1 MIQNARVFQED
12 HIPRKVPHRNT
23 EKNQLSRALNPIE
36 EGESGE
42 KATFL
47 FGPSGT
53 GKTCLSRFILRQLE
67 EEVLEVNTHYV
78 NCWNHYSR
86 FGALYEV
93 LNGFTGTADVH
104 RQSTPTEEVLGKVQ
118 EYDGPP
124 YVVVLDEV
132 DQLDD
137 KRVLYDLYRVQNFSM
152 VLIANREEELFAELD
167 ERLVSRLHS
176 SRRISLNK
184 YGLNELVD
192 ILQERVKHGL
202 IEDVVSRQKL
212 ELIADIAA
220 GDARYAIRLLG
231 ISANEARQQGL
242 KQITREVIKEM
253 TNKARKGTHKENLQ
267 KLKEHQRVL
276 YDILKEHGEM
286 DPGEVYA
293 QYQQRVEEPKTD
305 RTVRKYLQKLID
317 YDLVE
322 AKGEKRGRTYNIKQ
336 P

>member
-1 MIQNARVFQED
+1 MIQNARVFQEV
-12 HIPRKVPHRNT
+12 HVPQKIPHRNT
-23 EKNQLSRALNPIE
+23 EKNQLTRALTPIE
-36 EGESGE
+36 EGEPGE

-53 GKTCLSRFILRQLE
+53 GKTCLSKFILRELE
-67 EEVLEVNTHYV
+67 EAVLEVNTNYV
-78 NCWNHYSR
+78 NCWDHYSR

-104 RQSTPTEEVLGKVQ
+104 RRSTPTEEVLRKVQ
-118 EYDGPP
+118 AYDGPP

-137 KRVLYDLYRVQNFSM
+137 KRVLYDLYRVQNLS
-152 VLIANREEELFAELD
+152 VIPIANREEELFAELD
-167 ERLVSRLHS
+167 ERLVSRLHG
-176 SRRISLNK
+176 SRRITLEK

-192 ILQERVKHGL
+192 ILQKRVKHGL
-202 IEDVVSRQKL
+202 IEGVISRQEL
-212 ELIADIAA
+212 ELISDIAA
-220 GDARYAIRLLG
+220 GDARQAIRLLG
-231 ISANEARQQGL
+231 ISANEARQREL
-242 KQITREVIKEM
+242 EQITPEVIEDM
-253 TNKARKGTHKENLQ
+253 TNEARKEIHQEHLEN
-267 KLKEHQRVL
+267 LKEHQREL

-305 RTVRKYLQKLID
+305 RMVRKYLQKLAD

-322 AKGEKRGRTYNIKQ
+322 AKGEKRGRTYKIKR